1 MQECQASPAKH
12 CNDVLYPNRNPALI
26 LLSSWQVLQRDWAS
40 SWTCSK
46 QDALQATHYHLLG
59 YTKNY
64 NETQGCVS
72 WFCSTI
78 AHNATK
84 SNTIRQPYKFTPKV
98 NSMLVIWW
106 VTAILL
112 TFLTALFFSGLSP
125 MALLSQV
132 YYRHWFCLCEKESH
146 SAIEIVSTRLLKS
159 SEEKVTFFFKE
170 WKAGNPRFNPWLT

>member
-1 MQECQASPAKH
+1 MLVQNTLALSLWIINCCPIFKLSYWILMQECQASPAKH

-84 SNTIRQPYKFTPKV
+84 NNTIRQPYKFTPKV

-112 TFLTALFFSGLSP
+112 TFWLHCSFLGCH
-125 MALLSQV
+125 Q
-132 YYRHWFCLCEKESH
+132 WH
-146 SAIEIVSTRLLKS
+146 SFPKFTTGTGSVSARKRATVL
-159 SEEKVTFFFKE
+159 
-170 WKAGNPRFNPWLT
+170 